1 MSSLLCVKSLDGKV
15 EMHNKTVA
23 EDLAVEDDTMPR
35 SFMPMKSAAKRTSKK
50 ISKRPMST
58 PNLQTDNTAPGMD
71 AGYLINNTL
80 KMQDWIG
87 KKQATDLQEKSVM
100 ENIGVLQL
108 YSPLLDTEKSLVHD
122 LNEYLEHT
130 DLLELRKRELL
141 HKNWNEKVY
150 EPIRRQILAAM
161 NGQDW
166 TEKDRRRREL
176 HCQYLEHVNRKGHV
190 FLDTMD
196 KGEYYAQAL
205 YCHRPAPITVSCS
218 CFYHS
223 GRLLNKSGFSH
234 WSSNELQNLTFM
246 NRVQRGRI
254 LLTGAK
260 QKKEEVRGIT
270 ADENGFRQ
278 IGRTAPAIFA
288 EDASAEASDSKCDTS
303 CGYESGL
310 SVGSQKI
317 VSLLRSRSNLTCNIS
332 TSYLQTVHPDS
343 LSHPVVRGRKIS
355 SNDRI
360 RCRVTKSVS
369 FAVVDLS

>member
-205 YCHRPAPITVSCS
+205 YCHRPAPITVQTETLNDP
-218 CFYHS
+218 
-223 GRLLNKSGFSH
+223 LLA
-234 WSSNELQNLTFM
+234 Q
-246 NRVQRGRI
+246 
-254 LLTGAK
+254 
-260 QKKEEVRGIT
+260 
-270 ADENGFRQ
+270 
-278 IGRTAPAIFA
+278 
-288 EDASAEASDSKCDTS
+288 
-303 CGYESGL
+303 
-310 SVGSQKI
+310 
-317 VSLLRSRSNLTCNIS
+317 
-332 TSYLQTVHPDS
+332 
-343 LSHPVVRGRKIS
+343 GRKRSQEDQTILRCTTGEVYSHDDIDQVKLPPLPLVPHGRHGTDSITWLEMPLGNIESTPRKASRLRMQGNCTQTQIDFHAWSKLAHDSETAYKEMQMQSKRMFEEKPPYGIPARQFAKAAFANATTS
-355 SNDRI
+355 S
-360 RCRVTKSVS
+360 
-369 FAVVDLS
+369 DLGGMCPVNT

>member
-87 KKQATDLQEKSVM
+87 KKQATDLQ
-100 ENIGVLQL
+100 
-108 YSPLLDTEKSLVHD
+108 D